1 MMLSVAEI
9 EQRLRDR
16 TESLVRELLPNVSRE
31 GHYLKIGSPNGEP
44 GDSLV
49 INLSGP
55 YQGRW
60 RDYVPISA
68 KVESGDMLDLI
79 AAVYGL
85 AGKGEAVAWAKD
97 WLGIVDQWS
106 PAGSVKPNEAELA
119 RRAEEA
125 RARQAAQA
133 ATAEQEREAKMRG
146 ARALFLHEKA
156 VPIAGTPAE
165 AYLVGR
171 GLSKA
176 PIGEWPGSLRFHPEV
191 YHGPSRVKMPAMLAM
206 VVTATGKH
214 VATHRTFIERQHGQW
229 RKIEGNAKMVLGP
242 MWGGFVP
249 VAKGAS
255 GKSMRHMASDEPVYV
270 AEGIEKCIAIR
281 MKMPTA
287 RIICSVN
294 LGNMGA
300 IILPEVARKL
310 VLVADRDDGEQQL
323 QVLERAMARQQARGI
338 HVQQVM
344 PPAPYKDIDE
354 WMLAVAPG
362 AVQQM
367 GAAA

>member
-31 GHYLKIGSPNGEP
+31 GHYLKIGSVNGEP
-44 GDSLV
+44 GGSLV
-49 INLSGP
+49 IHLSGEK
-55 YQGRW
+55 QGRW
-60 RDYVPISA
+60 RDYA
-68 KVESGDMLDLI
+68 ADKHGDMLDLI
-79 AAVYGL
+79 GAVYGL

-106 PAGSVKPNEAELA
+106 PVGSVKPNEVELA

-125 RARQAAQA
+125 RARQAAQQESA
-133 ATAEQEREAKMRG
+133 QQEREAKMRG

-171 GLSKA
+171 GLSSA

-206 VVTATGKH
+206 AVTAEGKH
-214 VATHRTFIERQHGQW
+214 VATHRTFIERVGGAW

-255 GKSMRHMASDEPVYV
+255 GKSMRHMLPDEPVYM

-281 MKMPTA
+281 MKQPAA
-287 RIICSVN
+287 RIICSIN

-300 IILPEVARKL
+300 IILPEAARRI
-310 VLVADRDDGEQQL
+310 VMVCDRDDGEQQL

-354 WMLAVAPG
+354 WMLAVAPLP
-362 AVQQM
+362 AQM